1 MLRFVEELLLLMLRD
16 EGGTFVRAPARSLR
30 HAIAGAVLMDLAME
44 DRIDTDL
51 ERLFLIDDAPI
62 ENSLLDPT
70 LAEIAAAEQR
80 DTQFWVE
87 HTAASA
93 DAIRDEALSSL
104 ADRGILR
111 RETRHFLWV
120 FRTERYAD
128 VEGNARIEVKRRIR
142 RVLLSDN
149 IPEPRDVM
157 LICLAHACGILEAL
171 LSRKELSRAVPR
183 IGQLRQ
189 MDLIGQA
196 MSRTIDNV
204 ESAVTSSLARPGS

>member
-93 DAIRDEALSSL
+93 DAIRGEALSSL

-142 RVLLSDN
+142 RVLLSDD